1 MFRVLSGVVVGVILM
16 LTIMFGLKLSGL
28 SFNYDIESFFSKT
41 DPELSYYY
49 DYRETFEND
58 NDFVLI
64 GILNEEGIF
73 VEDFLKDVQSLTAD
87 LKALDLI
94 TRITSPTNVEKS
106 IVGPMGGVLQVP
118 LVHVDDPSRY
128 QGDKQR
134 IYSANDVYS
143 SMFSRDTANLTIL
156 LKKEEFT
163 SRPANDSLLTAI
175 TNAIEKYS
183 FDDYHIGGRIKTQNY
198 YIGKMASEMPLF
210 AGGTFILL
218 ILFLLFTFRCGLGVL
233 IPILVLIVSL
243 VWTLAAIHFSGNKI
257 DLMLTMMPA
266 LLFIIGISNSI
277 HLITK
282 YIDEVG
288 AGKNDLRA
296 VRTTLIETGFTV
308 FLTSS
313 TTALGFFSLMI
324 IDIEPIQR
332 FGMFT
337 GIGVMITFLISI
349 TLVPS
354 LLLNIK
360 SENISCSYQLKVGWD
375 NFMKSV
381 YGFSRNHS
389 RLIVVISIVLVAIS
403 LSGIHGIKINNHFL
417 DDIAQESPLKKD
429 LLYFENNFSG
439 IRPFEMGI
447 DLVDSNNSIFQRDVL
462 IEMEIVERYLQDEYG
477 VGALV
482 SPLTI
487 VKSANRAIH
496 GGRNRFYTLPDSEK
510 GLAEVMKLLKKNKK
524 LREYKMLV
532 NENRARIS
540 GKMKDLGSLEVA
552 ERNLSLATYLAE
564 NTALATFHITGAAQL
579 MDNSNANIAL
589 NLTRGLGIALAFTAV
604 ILGLLFSSLRIAL
617 LSLIPNAF
625 PLILIGGMMGWF
637 GVDLKVATALIFPIA
652 FGIAV
657 DDTIHLLS
665 RLRIELE
672 YGASWEEAI
681 RNSILKTGKAIL
693 ITTLILSSGF
703 GVFMFSEFQSTYYI
717 GLLVGMALIFA
728 VLADLFLLPIL
739 LGTKK

>member
-1 MFRVLSGVVVGVILM
+1 M
-16 LTIMFGLKLSGL
+16 
-28 SFNYDIESFFSKT
+28 
-41 DPELSYYY
+41 
-49 DYRETFEND
+49 
-58 NDFVLI
+58 
-64 GILNEEGIF
+64 
-73 VEDFLKDVQSLTAD
+73 
-87 LKALDLI
+87 
-94 TRITSPTNVEKS
+94 
-106 IVGPMGGVLQVP
+106 
-118 LVHVDDPSRY
+118 
-128 QGDKQR
+128 
-134 IYSANDVYS
+134 
-143 SMFSRDTANLTIL
+143 
-156 LKKEEFT
+156 
-163 SRPANDSLLTAI
+163 
-175 TNAIEKYS
+175 
-183 FDDYHIGGRIKTQNY
+183 
-198 YIGKMASEMPLF
+198 
-210 AGGTFILL
+210 
-218 ILFLLFTFRCGLGVL
+218 
-233 IPILVLIVSL
+233 
-243 VWTLAAIHFSGNKI
+243 
-257 DLMLTMMPA
+257 
-266 LLFIIGISNSI
+266 
-277 HLITK
+277 
-282 YIDEVG
+282 
-288 AGKNDLRA
+288 
-296 VRTTLIETGFTV
+296 
-308 FLTSS
+308 
-313 TTALGFFSLMI
+313 
-324 IDIEPIQR
+324 
-332 FGMFT
+332 
-337 GIGVMITFLISI
+337 
-349 TLVPS
+349 
-354 LLLNIK
+354 
-360 SENISCSYQLKVGWD
+360 
-375 NFMKSV
+375 
-381 YGFSRNHS
+381 
-389 RLIVVISIVLVAIS
+389 VISIVLVAIS